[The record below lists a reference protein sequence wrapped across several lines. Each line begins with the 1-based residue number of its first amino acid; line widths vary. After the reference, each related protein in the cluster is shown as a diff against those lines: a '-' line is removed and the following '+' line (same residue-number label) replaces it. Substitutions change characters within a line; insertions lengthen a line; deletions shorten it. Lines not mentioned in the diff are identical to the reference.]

1 MPTLA
6 RPSIAA
12 LAATLLACAC
22 QQPAHAPGAGAG
34 SHAAPAPVLEG
45 KLTLLSWPGYVRLGT
60 ARAAWLADFERATSC
75 KVTLRTAASSEEMVA
90 LMNLGEF
97 DVVTASGDASLRLVA
112 AGKVRPIDVSR
123 IPGYASIDPRL
134 RDAAWNTVD
143 GVHYGLPF
151 QWGPNVLMYD
161 AGVFKE
167 PPSWGVLF
175 EEQDLP
181 DGKSNRGR
189 VQAFDSPM
197 TIADAA
203 VYLMKARPD
212 LAIADPY
219 RLDASQYAAALA
231 ALRRQ
236 RLLVHRYW
244 RDPSVQVTDFRSEG
258 VAVASSW
265 PAQASALQSSG
276 NEVAWTV
283 PGEGATGWADS
294 LMLHA
299 SAAHPNCA
307 YRLMDWALDRKVQ
320 GDVAAA
326 FGSVPAVPA
335 ACRDNPSLGPDGCL
349 RNGQDTFARL
359 YFWRTPGLG
368 CGKSQCVPYSRWTE
382 DFLKLVDE

>member
-1 MPTLA
+1 MPSLA
-6 RPSIAA
+6 RPLTAA
-12 LAATLLACAC
+12 FAATLLACAC
-22 QQPAHAPGAGAG
+22 QQPAQTPAVGAA
-34 SHAAPAPVLEG
+34 SRAAPAPVLEG
-45 KLTLLSWPGYVRLGT
+45 KLVMLAWPGYVRQGN
-60 ARAAWLADFERATSC
+60 APAGWVAQFERATAC
-75 KVTLRTAASSEEMVA
+75 RVTVKTASTSEEMVA
-90 LMNLGEF
+90 LMNLGGF
-97 DVVTASGDASLRLVA
+97 DVVTASGDAALRLVA
-112 AGKVRPIDVSR
+112 AGRVRPIDVSR
-123 IPGYASIDPRL
+123 LPAYASIDPRL
-134 RDAAWNTVD
+134 RDAVWNTVD
-143 GVHYGLPF
+143 GVHYGVPF

-161 AGVFKE
+161 ARVFKD
-167 PPSWGVLF
+167 PPSWSVIF
-175 EEQDLP
+175 EEQTLP

-219 RLDASQYAAALA
+219 QLDEAQYAAALA
-231 ALRRQ
+231 ALRKQ

-244 RDPSVQVTDFRSEG
+244 RDPAIQVGDFRSEG
-258 VAVASSW
+258 VAAAVSW
-265 PAQASALQSSG
+265 PAQASALQAGG

-283 PGEGATGWADS
+283 PAEGATGWADS

-299 SAAHPNCA
+299 SAVHPNCA
-307 YRLMDWALDRKVQ
+307 YRLMDWALDRTVQ

-335 ACRDNPSLGPDGCL
+335 ACRDNPRLGVDGCL

-359 YFWRTPGLG
+359 HFWRTPGFG
-368 CGKSQCVPYSRWTE
+368 CGKSRCVPYSRWTE